1 MIQVSTGSKY
11 DLYRKE
17 REGSNAEKFVNFFP
31 KSASFMRMRGNISRH
46 VPILAKSL

>member
-11 DLYRKE
+11 DLYRS
-17 REGSNAEKFVNFFP
+17 RGGGGNAEKFVNFFR
-31 KSASFMRMRGNISRH
+31 SRQVLCACVRNISRH